1 MRDWNEKLDITAE
14 NFGSVVWLWLW
25 GSDSSFNIL
34 LYTVDLPWEIICNSD
49 LVEIF
54 LKPSILQSYD
64 TLTYLFLKFWFF
76 CNIGFFYFI
85 YFL

>member
-1 MRDWNEKLDITAE
+1 MCDWNEKLDITAE

-49 LVEIF
+49 LVETFFKAKYSSKLWHFNIPVLKILIF
-54 LKPSILQSYD
+54 L
-64 TLTYLFLKFWFF
+64 
-76 CNIGFFYFI
+76 
-85 YFL
+85 